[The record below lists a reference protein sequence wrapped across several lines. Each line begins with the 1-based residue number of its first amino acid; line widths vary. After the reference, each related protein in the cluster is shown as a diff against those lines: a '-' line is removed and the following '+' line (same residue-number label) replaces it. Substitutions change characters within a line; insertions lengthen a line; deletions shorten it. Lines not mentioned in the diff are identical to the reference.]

1 MWVSRSGQAVSTTDT
16 LITYVSM
23 STMGSPPS
31 ASSSSS
37 SLRPL
42 VFLGLESTLA
52 VGGCVLIHR
61 FQLLVHVPPTHYGG
75 PVYKPQIQFVVI

>member
-31 ASSSSS
+31 ASSSS
-37 SLRPL
+37 LRPL

-52 VGGCVLIHR
+52 VGGWVLIHR